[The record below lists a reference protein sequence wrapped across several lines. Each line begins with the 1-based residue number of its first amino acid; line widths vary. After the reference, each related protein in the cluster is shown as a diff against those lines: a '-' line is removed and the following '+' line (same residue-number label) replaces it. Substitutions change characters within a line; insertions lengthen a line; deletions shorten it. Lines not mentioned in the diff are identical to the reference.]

1 MKGRWGS
8 RSGADGGE
16 QTEGGRRRGQTEGGS
31 RDRAV
36 GIGQSG
42 EAAED

>member
-1 MKGRWGS
+1 MGQSEWGR
-8 RSGADGGE
+8 RRGADG
-16 QTEGGRRRGQTEGGS
+16 GGRRRGQTEGGS